1 MATGSPLVIDYLNLT
16 KEYQQKYGEST
27 IVLMQVGA
35 FFEMY
40 GLKSSDTIKDSR
52 ILEVCNICQLNIS
65 DKKICV
71 GKDEVVMA
79 GFRDYNL
86 DKYVSKITDAGF
98 TVAVYIQEKNDKVVS
113 RSLYSVFSPGTYISH
128 DTDSSPQITNNIICI
143 WMDVIKSLRSV
154 KENLICGISVANI
167 FTGKSFMFEYEI
179 PFYMNP
185 TTFDELEHY
194 VSIFNPSEVI
204 FISPFDNDNIRT
216 ILQYSGIKCNIHRID
231 SKNVSNE
238 KVQNCMKQKYIS
250 HILGSFFG
258 EESVQIC
265 SEFENYIMATQS
277 FCYLLDFIQ
286 EHNPNLVRKI
296 SMPTFNNIST
306 RMILANH
313 TLKQLN
319 IIDDTGNQYGNMSS
333 ILSFLNKCCS
343 PMGKRLFQYQLTNP
357 TFDRQW
363 LQTEYD
369 MISIMLN
376 NYHFVELFRKQLFNL
391 RDMEKINRQLVIRK
405 LYPSSIHYL
414 YSSIVILQQI
424 NECLA
429 ENPEISKYLVLSY
442 DKNSPN
448 EYIKKI
454 TNGIT
459 SFLDDHLIIEKC
471 KSLTSTQTFV
481 DNIIKKGISSK
492 LDELLEKRELDNIIF
507 NEIQSYFNGILRINE
522 NKSSKTNDNEYIKKH
537 ETEKSG
543 ISLQLTKKRATTLK
557 NILSTIKN
565 KTIHIQAKSFDLS
578 EVKFISASTNADEI
592 SFPLLNKI
600 TKELLNI
607 NSEIDQVIS
616 SVYEEVLIKFE
627 KLWFNEIELLS
638 EYAARLDVLQ
648 CKTYTAKINNYCK
661 PQIQESKKSFVRATE
676 VRHCLIE
683 HIQTNE
689 VYVAND
695 IHIGCDMQDGML
707 LYGTNAVGKTSL
719 IRALGI
725 AVILAQCGMYVP
737 CSQFA
742 YHPYTAIYSRILG
755 NDNLFKGLSTFVVEM
770 SELRTI
776 LKMSNENSLILGD
789 EVCSGTETESAL
801 SIFVSALMDLH
812 DKQSSFI
819 FATHFHEIVQYDEI
833 KQLCNMVLCHMS
845 VVYDREQDCLV
856 YDRKLQYGP
865 GNRMYG
871 LEVCKSLYLPNEFLE
886 RAYNIRNKYY
896 PENRGELSHNSSVYN
911 SKKIRGICEKCNS
924 EIAKETHH
932 LSPQKDASDTGFIGS
947 FHKNH
952 PANLMALCEKCHD
965 ELHKKDTK
973 IKRKKTTKGYIVS

>member
-1 MATGSPLVIDYLNLT
+1 MSGSPLVIEYLNLT
-16 KEYQQKYGEST
+16 KEYQSKYGEST

-40 GLKSSDTIKDSR
+40 GLKTSNTIKGSS

-79 GFRDYNL
+79 GFRDYTL
-86 DKYVSKITDAGF
+86 DKYILKITDAGF
-98 TVAVYIQEKNDKVVS
+98 TVAVYTQEKNNKLVS
-113 RSLYSVFSPGTYISH
+113 RTLCYIYSPGTYISH

-143 WMDVIKSLRSV
+143 WIDVIKSLRSV

-167 FTGKSFMFEYEI
+167 FTGKSSMFEYES

-194 VSIFNPSEVI
+194 ISIFNPSEVI
-204 FISPFDNDNIRT
+204 FISPFDNDSIRT
-216 ILQYSGIKCNIHRID
+216 VLQYSGIKCNVHRID

-250 HILGSFFG
+250 HILASFFG
-258 EESVQIC
+258 QESIQIC
-265 SEFENYIMATQS
+265 AEFENYVMATQS

-296 SMPTFNNIST
+296 SMPIFNNVST
-306 RMILANH
+306 RMVLANH

-319 IIDDTGNQYGNMSS
+319 MIDDNGKQSGNLSS
-333 ILSFLNKCCS
+333 VLSFLNKCCS
-343 PMGKRLFQYQLTNP
+343 PMGKRLFEYQLTNP
-357 TFDRQW
+357 TFEKQW
-363 LQTEYD
+363 LQNEYD
-369 MISIMLN
+369 TTSIMLN
-376 NYHFVELFRKQLFNL
+376 NYHFVELFRKQLCNL
-391 RDMEKINRQLVIRK
+391 RDIEKINRQLVIRK
-405 LYPSSIHYL
+405 LYPSSIYYL

-424 NECLA
+424 NECLV

-442 DKNSPN
+442 EKSSPN

-454 TNGIT
+454 TNGII
-459 SFLDDHLIIEKC
+459 SFLDEHLIIEKC
-471 KSLTSTQTFV
+471 KLSSSMQTFS
-481 DNIIKKGISSK
+481 DNIIQKGVSMK
-492 LDELLEKRELDNIIF
+492 LDELMDKRQMDNEMLD
-507 NEIQSYFNGILRINE
+507 EIHNYFNNLLRINE
-522 NKSSKTNDNEYIKKH
+522 NKPSSKFIDKH
-537 ETEKSG
+537 ETDKSG
-543 ISLQLTKKRATTLK
+543 ISLQLTKKRAATLK
-557 NILSTIKN
+557 NIINSIEK
-565 KTIHIQAKSFDLS
+565 KTIEIHGKKIELS
-578 EVKFISASTNADEI
+578 EVKFVSASGNADEI

-607 NSEIDQVIS
+607 GNEIDQVIC
-616 SVYEEVLIKFE
+616 SVYEEILTKLE
-627 KLWFNEIELLS
+627 KTWFKEIEILGD
-638 EYAARLDVLQ
+638 YAARLDILQ
-648 CKTYTAKINNYCK
+648 CKAYIARTYNYCK
-661 PQIQESKKSFVRATE
+661 PEIQDSSKSFVRAKE
-676 VRHCLIE
+676 IRHCLIE

-695 IHIGCDMQDGML
+695 MHIGCDNQDGMM

-737 CSQFA
+737 CTQFV
-742 YHPYTAIYSRILG
+742 YYPYTAIYSRILG

-812 DKQSSFI
+812 DKKSSFI

-896 PENRGELSHNSSVYN
+896 PENRGDLSHDSSVYN
-911 SKKIRGICEKCNS
+911 SKKIKGMCEKCNN

-965 ELHKKDTK
+965 ELHKKDAK
-973 IKRKKTTKGYIVS
+973 IKRKKTTKGYIVSS

>member
-1 MATGSPLVIDYLNLT
+1 MSGSPLVIEYLNLT
-16 KEYQQKYGEST
+16 KEYQSKYGEST

-40 GLKSSDTIKDSR
+40 GLKTSNTINGSS

-79 GFRDYNL
+79 GFRDYSL
-86 DKYVSKITDAGF
+86 DKYILKLTDAGF
-98 TVAVYIQEKNDKVVS
+98 TAAVYTQEKTGKVVS

-143 WMDVIKSLRSV
+143 WIDVIKSLRSV
-154 KENLICGISVANI
+154 KESIICGISVANI

-194 VSIFNPSEVI
+194 ISVFNPSEVI
-204 FISPFDNDNIRT
+204 FISPFDNDIIRN
-216 ILQYSGIKCNIHRID
+216 ILQYSGIKCNVHRID
-231 SKNVSNE
+231 SRDVSNE

-250 HILGSFFG
+250 HILASFFG
-258 EESVQIC
+258 QETIHIC
-265 SEFENYIMATQS
+265 AEFENYVIATQS

-286 EHNPNLVRKI
+286 EHNQNLVRKI

-306 RMILANH
+306 RMVLANH

-319 IIDDTGNQYGNMSS
+319 IIDNHDKQSGNLSS
-333 ILSFLNKCCS
+333 VLSFLNKCCS
-343 PMGKRLFQYQLTNP
+343 PMGKRLFEYQLTNP
-357 TFDRQW
+357 TFEKQW
-363 LQTEYD
+363 LQNEYD
-369 MISIMLN
+369 ITSIILD
-376 NYHFVELFRKQLFNL
+376 NYHFVELFRKQLCNL
-391 RDMEKINRQLVIRK
+391 RDMEKISRQLVVRK
-405 LYPSSIHYL
+405 LYPSSIYHL

-424 NECLA
+424 NECLV

-442 DKNSPN
+442 EKSSPN

-459 SFLDDHLIIEKC
+459 SFLDQHLIIEKC
-471 KSLTSTQTFV
+471 KLLTSTQTFA
-481 DNIIKKGISSK
+481 DNIIQRGVSIK
-492 LDELLEKRELDNIIF
+492 LDDLLDKRQLDNEILD
-507 NEIQSYFNGILRINE
+507 EIQNYFNNLLRTYE
-522 NKSSKTNDNEYIKKH
+522 NKPSLKFIDKH

-557 NILSTIKN
+557 NIINSIGK
-565 KTIHIQAKSFDLS
+565 KTIEIKGKLIDLT
-578 EVKFISASTNADEI
+578 EIKFVSGSSNADEI
-592 SFPLLNKI
+592 SFPLLNK
-600 TKELLNI
+600 TSKELLNI
-607 NSEIDQVIS
+607 GNEIDQVIC
-616 SVYEEVLIKFE
+616 SVYEEILTKLE
-627 KLWFNEIELLS
+627 KTWFKEIELLGD
-638 EYAARLDVLQ
+638 YAARLDVLQ
-648 CKTYTAKINNYCK
+648 CKAYIARTYNYCK
-661 PQIQESKKSFVRATE
+661 PEIQDSPKSFVRVKE
-676 VRHCLIE
+676 IRHCLIE

-689 VYVAND
+689 IYVAND
-695 IHIGCDMQDGML
+695 MHIGCDNQDGML

-737 CSQFA
+737 CSQFV
-742 YHPYTAIYSRILG
+742 YYPYTAIYSRILG

-776 LKMSNENSLILGD
+776 LKMSDENSLILGD

-812 DKQSSFI
+812 DKKTSFI
-819 FATHFHEIVQYDEI
+819 FATHFHEIIQYDEI

-845 VVYDREQDCLV
+845 VVYDREQDCLI

-896 PENRGELSHNSSVYN
+896 PENRGELSHDSSVYN

-952 PANLMALCEKCHD
+952 PANLMALCEKCHA
-965 ELHKKDTK
+965 ELHKTDTK
-973 IKRKKTTKGYIVS
+973 IKRKKTTKGYTVA

>member
-1 MATGSPLVIDYLNLT
+1 MSGSPLVIEYLNLT
-16 KEYQQKYGEST
+16 KEYQSKYGEST

-40 GLKSSDTIKDSR
+40 GLKTSSNTIKGSS

-79 GFRDYNL
+79 GFRDYTL
-86 DKYVSKITDAGF
+86 DKYILKLTDAGF
-98 TVAVYIQEKNDKVVS
+98 TAAVYTQEKTGKAVS

-143 WMDVIKSLRSV
+143 WIDVIKSLHSV

-167 FTGKSFMFEYEI
+167 FTGKSFMFEYET

-194 VSIFNPSEVI
+194 ISVFNPSEVI
-204 FISPFDNDNIRT
+204 FISPFDNDTIRT
-216 ILQYSGIKCNIHRID
+216 ILQYSGIKCNVHRID
-231 SKNVSNE
+231 SRNVSNE

-258 EESVQIC
+258 QESIHIC
-265 SEFENYIMATQS
+265 SEFENYVIATQS

-296 SMPTFNNIST
+296 SIPIFNNITT
-306 RMILANH
+306 RMVLANH

-319 IIDDTGNQYGNMSS
+319 IIDDNVKHGNLSS
-333 ILSFLNKCCS
+333 VLSFLNKCCS
-343 PMGKRLFQYQLTNP
+343 PMGKRLFEYQLTNP
-357 TFDRQW
+357 TFEKQW
-363 LQTEYD
+363 LQNEYD
-369 MISIMLN
+369 MTSIMLD
-376 NYHFVELFRKQLFNL
+376 NYHFVELFRRQLCNL
-391 RDMEKINRQLVIRK
+391 RDMEKISRQLVMRK
-405 LYPSSIHYL
+405 LYPSSIYHL

-424 NECLA
+424 NECLV
-429 ENPEISKYLVLSY
+429 ENPEISKNLGLSY
-442 DKNSPN
+442 EKSSPN

-454 TNGIT
+454 TKGIIL
-459 SFLDDHLIIEKC
+459 FLDEHLIIEKC
-471 KSLTSTQTFV
+471 KLSTTMQTFV
-481 DNIIKKGISSK
+481 DNIIQKGVSVK
-492 LDELLEKRELDNIIF
+492 LDDLLDKRQLDNEIL
-507 NEIQSYFNGILRINE
+507 NEIQNYFNNLLRTNE
-522 NKSSKTNDNEYIKKH
+522 NKPLLKFIDKH
-537 ETEKSG
+537 ETDKSG
-543 ISLQLTKKRATTLK
+543 ISLQLTKKRAATLK
-557 NILSTIKN
+557 NIINSIEK
-565 KTIHIQAKSFDLS
+565 KTIEIKGKLIDLT
-578 EVKFISASTNADEI
+578 EIKFVSASSNADEI

-607 NSEIDQVIS
+607 GNEIDQVIL
-616 SVYEEVLIKFE
+616 SVYEEILTKLE
-627 KLWFNEIELLS
+627 KTWFKEIESLGD
-638 EYAARLDVLQ
+638 YAARLDILQ
-648 CKTYTAKINNYCK
+648 CKAYIARTHNYCK
-661 PQIQESKKSFVRATE
+661 PEIQDSPKSFVRVKE
-676 VRHCLIE
+676 IRHCLIE

-689 VYVAND
+689 VYVSND
-695 IHIGCDMQDGML
+695 MHIGCDNQDGML

-737 CSQFA
+737 CSQFV
-742 YHPYTAIYSRILG
+742 YYPYTAIYSRILG

-812 DKQSSFI
+812 DNKSSFI
-819 FATHFHEIVQYDEI
+819 FATHFHEIVQYEEI

-845 VVYDREQDCLV
+845 VVYDREKDCLV

-871 LEVCKSLYLPNEFLE
+871 LEVCKSLYLPNDFLE

-896 PENRGELSHNSSVYN
+896 PENRGELSHESSVYN
-911 SKKIRGICEKCNS
+911 SKKIRGICEKCKI
-924 EIAKETHH
+924 EISKETHH
-932 LSPQKDASDTGFIGS
+932 LSPQKDASDAGFIGS

-965 ELHKKDTK
+965 DLHKKDVK